1 MTQRVALLA
10 TGGTIASVRQDYG
23 GWEASLKAQ
32 EILDRTAIPQGV
44 EVRCYDHSVINSFRM
59 DADYLLGLAVR
70 LRELL
75 SDSSLAGV
83 VVTQGTD
90 TMEEVAWFCE
100 LAVRAEAPL
109 VFTGAQRAAD
119 HSEPDGES
127 NLSRSLLVAADG
139 KARGLGAVICFHG
152 LLLGAQQAAKVHSGA
167 ARGFGSPGTP
177 PLATYDEAQSGWRFG
192 ENLPLRFPNLALPD
206 TLAVEARVF
215 LIKATLGD
223 DGTLVRAA
231 LKAGARGLV
240 VEGFGIGDV
249 PPALGAAMIEAA
261 EAGVV
266 VVMTTRCAAGYAAP
280 VYGAEGGGHALAQAG
295 VLFSESL
302 LGLKLRILLMLLL
315 GTNHSHEQIAGL
327 VQRKQSA

>member
-1 MTQRVALLA
+1 MMQKVALLA
-10 TGGTIASVRQDYG
+10 TGGTIASVKQDYG

-32 EILDRTAIPQGV
+32 EILDRTPIPQGV
-44 EVRCYDHSVINSFRM
+44 EVQCYDHSVINSFRM
-59 DADYLLGLAVR
+59 DVPYLLGLASR
-70 LRELL
+70 LNEILA
-75 SDSSLAGV
+75 DKSLAGV

-100 LAVRAEAPL
+100 LAVRAEAPI

-119 HSEPDGES
+119 HATPDGES
-127 NLSRSLLVAADG
+127 NLHHAVSVVADG
-139 KARGLGAVICFHG
+139 RAKGLGALICFHG

-167 ARGFGSPGTP
+167 AKGFGSPGTP
-177 PLATYDEAQSGWRFG
+177 PLATYDEAQKEWRFG
-192 ENLPLRFPNLALPD
+192 DGLPPRFPSIALPSVLSLD
-206 TLAVEARVF
+206 GRVF

-223 DGTLVRAA
+223 DGTLARAA
-231 LKAGARGLV
+231 IKAGARGLV

-249 PPALGAAMIEAA
+249 PPALGSAMIDAA
-261 EAGVV
+261 QAGVI
-266 VVMTTRCAAGYAAP
+266 VVMTTRCSAGRAAP

-315 GTNHSHEQIAGL
+315 GSNAPHEQIAEL
-327 VQRKQSA
+327 IQHKQA